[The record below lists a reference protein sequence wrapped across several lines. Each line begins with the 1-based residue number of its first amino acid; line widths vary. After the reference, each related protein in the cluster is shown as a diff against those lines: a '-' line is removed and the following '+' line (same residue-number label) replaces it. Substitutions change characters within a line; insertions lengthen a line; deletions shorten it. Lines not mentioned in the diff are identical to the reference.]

1 MATIPSAV
9 NQTQAIQPAF
19 KRVQQAVDHDCAFAC
34 IAMIVSKSLDD
45 VMQVAIDKFGHPAN
59 GPYYVTEEMI
69 NKILAH
75 YGFVSTIYKEV
86 ETGLVDI
93 HNVAIAMVDYDPETE
108 IGRHV
113 VFVRDKTNA
122 KQPVEYMIDPAYW
135 ITPAQ
140 HVRTDFKDIIPA
152 WFIGVTPMNRVSAK
166 S

>member
-1 MATIPSAV
+1 MATTPTV
-9 NQTQAIQPAF
+9 NQAQTIQPVF

-34 IAMIVSKSLDD
+34 IAMITNKSLDE
-45 VMQVAIDKFGHPAN
+45 VVQVAIEKFKHPAN
-59 GPYYVTEEMI
+59 GPYFITEELI

-113 VFVRDKTNA
+113 VFVRDKANT

-135 ITPAQ
+135 ITSSSY
-140 HVRTDFKDIIPA
+140 VRTDFQKLVPA
-152 WFIGVTPMNRVSAK
+152 WFIGVTPMNRMAAK
-166 S
+166 N